1 MHFIFD
7 SLNLSPI
14 LGIPP
19 KIQYA
24 SFKFFN
30 IFSEEAK
37 LVDFE
42 SLIIVRFF
50 LSNII
55 CCLKSKPLNVLMVLI
70 NVVSVLGEIS
80 ALHVER

>member
-1 MHFIFD
+1 MGSEMCIRDSLLCDPKIKAFRFLHFVFD
-7 SLNLSPI
+7 NLNLSPFF
-14 LGIPP
+14 GIPP

-42 SLIIVRFF
+42 SLIIVRFLF
-50 LSNII
+50 SNII
-55 CCLKSKPLNVLMVLI
+55 CCLKSRP
-70 NVVSVLGEIS
+70 
-80 ALHVER
+80 

>member
-1 MHFIFD
+1 MFLHFIFD
-7 SLNLSPI
+7 SLNLSPF

-37 LVDFE
+37 LVDLE

-55 CCLKSKPLNVLMVLI
+55 CCLKSRPLNLLMVLI
-70 NVVSVLGEIS
+70 NFL
-80 ALHVER
+80 